1 MSFAR
6 EESWFHLFVCWI
18 NGYLNFNN
26 FNLRKLLFLIILNI
40 ASNVQRDIEV
50 LLHDVEA
57 GSLLFVL
64 ITQTGISATCNWTKC
79 DSKIADGK
87 VLV

>member
-1 MSFAR
+1 MKKK
-6 EESWFHLFVCWI
+6 L
-18 NGYLNFNN
+18 LK
-26 FNLRKLLFLIILNI
+26 RKLLLLIILNR

-50 LLHDVEA
+50 LLYDVEV

-79 DSKIADGK
+79 DSKMADEK